1 MYIEM
6 TTFAIPTF
14 LITLLK
20 IAVIAVGVWLVA
32 GAVAMAIYS
41 YITARNIERQLK
53 IDAEIDR
60 LHK

>member
-1 MYIEM
+1 MYIDM

-14 LITLLK
+14 IIKFLSFGLLVIT
-20 IAVIAVGVWLVA
+20 VWMVLSVLGLA
-32 GAVAMAIYS
+32 LYS
-41 YITARNIERQLK
+41 YMTARAIEKQMK

>member
-14 LITLLK
+14 VIKFVSFGLMVIT
-20 IAVIAVGVWLVA
+20 VWMVLSVL
-32 GAVAMAIYS
+32 GLFLYS
-41 YITARNIERQLK
+41 YFTNRAIERQLK

>member
-14 LITLLK
+14 LIKFVSFCL
-20 IAVIAVGVWLVA
+20 AVITVWMVLSVL
-32 GAVAMAIYS
+32 AMAAYS
-41 YITARNIERQLK
+41 YFTARAIERQMK

>member
-14 LITLLK
+14 LVNAVVVVLGMLALYMVLAFVGIT
-20 IAVIAVGVWLVA
+20 VYNYYVER
-32 GAVAMAIYS
+32 AI
-41 YITARNIERQLK
+41 RKQVE

>member
-14 LITLLK
+14 LID
-20 IAVIAVGVWLVA
+20 AVLVVLGMLA
-32 GAVAMAIYS
+32 AYMVLAFIGITVYNYSVERAI
-41 YITARNIERQLK
+41 RKQVE

>member
-6 TTFAIPTF
+6 TTFAVPTF
-14 LITLLK
+14 LIDAVVVVLK
-20 IAVIAVGVWLVA
+20 MLALY
-32 GAVAMAIYS
+32 MALAFIGITVYNYS
-41 YITARNIERQLK
+41 VERAIRKQAE

>member
-6 TTFAIPTF
+6 TTFAIPSF
-14 LITLLK
+14 IIEILKLIIYFGISWFVLS
-20 IAVIAVGVWLVA
+20 VVA
-32 GAVAMAIYS
+32 LSIYS
-41 YITARNIERQLK
+41 WMTARAIEQQMK

>member
-14 LITLLK
+14 LVKLAFVLIG
-20 IAVIAVGVWLVA
+20 AVVIWLVLA
-32 GAVAMAIYS
+32 AIGITVYNRAVERAI
-41 YITARNIERQLK
+41 RKQIE

>member
-1 MYIEM
+1 MFIEM

-14 LITLLK
+14 IVKGLVFLMWVALGWVVTS
-20 IAVIAVGVWLVA
+20 VIVLSA
-32 GAVAMAIYS
+32 YS
-41 YITARNIERQLK
+41 YFTARNIERQMR

>member
-14 LITLLK
+14 LVKLASVLIG
-20 IAVIAVGVWLVA
+20 AVVIWLVLA
-32 GAVAMAIYS
+32 AIGITFYNRAVERAI
-41 YITARNIERQLK
+41 RKQIE